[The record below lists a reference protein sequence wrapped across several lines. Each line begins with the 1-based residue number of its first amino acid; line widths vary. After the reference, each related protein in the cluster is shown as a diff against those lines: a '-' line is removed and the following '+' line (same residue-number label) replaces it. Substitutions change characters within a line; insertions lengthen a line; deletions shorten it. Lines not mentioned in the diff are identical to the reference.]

1 MASPLHR
8 AIRIVISQFVP
19 QSSEMSKPV
28 ATVGGPVIN
37 LYNVGTDYQTSAI
50 TIDKQIYQALF
61 KLLHRT
67 AYNALKK
74 QA

>member
-37 LYNVGTDYQTSAI
+37 LYNVGTVCNHHRQTDPPGFVQTPS
-50 TIDKQIYQALF
+50 
-61 KLLHRT
+61 
-67 AYNALKK
+67 
-74 QA
+74 